1 MDFQKGVYFLHIS
14 FLKDMSDKW
23 FLDNQVGKSAE
34 IFMGLVSNKLGGCVI
49 QSCDRAVRD
58 LFTCDR
64 TMENITDGSITL
76 DFVPAVVGL
85 ISEQMLPNN
94 KDLDDDIYSL
104 KVASF
109 RRISTDPVFFLVSDE
124 EKAKIVELAQNKGY
138 TLKIVSPNDFQ

>member
-1 MDFQKGVYFLHIS
+1 MTFERGIYFLHKS

-23 FLDNQVGKSAE
+23 FLNNQVGKSAE
-34 IFMGLVSNKLGGCVI
+34 VFMGLVASKLGGCVI
-49 QSCDRAVRD
+49 QSCDRAVKD

-64 TMENITDGSITL
+64 TMESVTDGSITL

-94 KDLDDDIYSL
+94 TDLDDDIYSL

-109 RRISTDPVFFLVSDE
+109 RRISTDTIFFLVSDE
-124 EKAKIVELAQNKGY
+124 EKTRIVELAQVKGY
-138 TLKIVSPNDFQ
+138 TLKIMSPEDFD